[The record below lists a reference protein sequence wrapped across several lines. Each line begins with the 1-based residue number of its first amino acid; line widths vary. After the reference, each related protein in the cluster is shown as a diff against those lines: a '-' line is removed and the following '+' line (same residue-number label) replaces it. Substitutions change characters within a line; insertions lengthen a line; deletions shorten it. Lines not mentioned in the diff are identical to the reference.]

1 MFRSLTACRH
11 ILTTNL
17 RTKHFVSPLA
27 STVVISRRCK
37 STIEFAQTEK
47 KWIARWKELR
57 KANKDN
63 KIDPNKEKFYCL
75 SMFPYPSGML
85 HMGHVRV
92 YAICD
97 SISRFR
103 RMLGQEVIQPMGW
116 DAFGLP
122 AENAA
127 IERGIH
133 PATWTEKNV
142 EAMKLQME
150 KILTDFDWN
159 REVMTSDP
167 NYYKWT
173 QKIFL
178 DLHKAGLV
186 YRKNAL
192 VNWDPVDQ
200 TVLANEQVDS
210 EGKSWRSGAIVE
222 KKNLEQ
228 WFIKIT
234 EYADELLDDL
244 NLLKNWP
251 ERVKQMQSHWIGRS
265 KGSEFTFK
273 FENYHGATMPQDL
286 TVFTS
291 RPDTIYG
298 VMYLVVAPE
307 HPLISKEFLP
317 SDHADE
323 VLAFVEKHKNA
334 HAHDEERSK
343 EGVKTGLFAVHP
355 FTGERVPIFVSP
367 YVLADY
373 GTGAVMGVPAHDER
387 DWEFTHLN
395 NVASNDEIK
404 IVVRPKDQEDDQIQ
418 LPFTQTGVLTNINNS
433 YSGLSSEK
441 AMEAITAEASSKGF
455 GSVKTQY
462 RLRDWLVSRQRYWG
476 APIPMIHC
484 PKCKTVPVPEE
495 ELPVVLPTDVTFS
508 ARGGSP
514 LQQLESWVNVKCPC
528 CHGPAKRD
536 TDTMDTFVDSSWY
549 FLRHTDAQ
557 NTEKPFSREIA
568 SKLMP
573 VDMYIGGVEHAILHL
588 LYSRFLSKFM
598 WKQNQYAQKPGAEPG
613 NGEPFNI
620 LLTQGMVHGRT
631 FKCPTTGKFLM
642 PHEIDLQDDDTAL
655 LKSTGEPATI
665 AYEKMSKSKYNGVD
679 PEATIETHGADATR
693 LHILYKAPP
702 EDVLEWDDQSIVGMK
717 RWLARVWRLVDG
729 VQSTEQGHNKT
740 WDFDI
745 SQMSQKE
752 REIYYI
758 TNSTIKE
765 TTNVF
770 QNSYTLNTGIAFL
783 IKLTTALTNS
793 QPSLD
798 TKNPI
803 STENEKS
810 VSPVYLHAVQSLVK
824 MMSPLT
830 PSVGE
835 ECWETLGKNQENW
848 SSVFE
853 ESWPKIDERALVQ
866 EEATCVV
873 QVNGKTRFTVTLPT
887 SSLNNQQEIE
897 SLIRK
902 HEKANKWI
910 NQSTVKKMIIVKG
923 GKLVN
928 FIV

>member
-1 MFRSLTACRH
+1 
-11 ILTTNL
+11 
-17 RTKHFVSPLA
+17 
-27 STVVISRRCK
+27 
-37 STIEFAQTEK
+37 
-47 KWIARWKELR
+47 
-57 KANKDN
+57 
-63 KIDPNKEKFYCL
+63 
-75 SMFPYPSGML
+75 MFPYPSGML

-92 YAICD
+92 YTICD

-103 RMLGQEVIQPMGW
+103 KMLGQEVIQPMGW

-133 PATWTEKNV
+133 PAAWTEKNV
-142 EAMKLQME
+142 QAMKQQME
-150 KILTDFDWN
+150 RILTDFDWS
-159 REVMTSDP
+159 REVTTSDP

-178 DLHKAGLV
+178 DLYKAGLV

-200 TVLANEQVDS
+200 TVLANEQVDA

-234 EYADELLDDL
+234 EYADELVDDL
-244 NLLKNWP
+244 KLLKNWP
-251 ERVKQMQSHWIGRS
+251 ERVKQMQNNWIGRS
-265 KGSEFTFK
+265 RGSEFTFK
-273 FENYHGATMPQDL
+273 IADHESDL

-291 RPDTIYG
+291 RPDTLYG
-298 VMYLVVAPE
+298 AMYLVVAPE
-307 HPLISKEFLP
+307 HPLISKKFLP
-317 SDHADE
+317 SEHADQ
-323 VLAFVEKHKNA
+323 VLAFVDKHKNSQ
-334 HAHDEERSK
+334 AHDEERSK

-355 FTGERVPIFVSP
+355 LTQERIPIFVSP

-387 DWEFTHLN
+387 DWEFTQLN

-404 IVVRPKDQEDDQIQ
+404 VVVRPEGDEQIQ
-418 LPFTQTGVLTNINNS
+418 LPFTQTGVLTELNRS
-433 YSGLSSEK
+433 YSGLSSEE
-441 AMEAITAEASSKGF
+441 AMKQITTEAIEKGF
-455 GSVKTQY
+455 GTAKTQY

-495 ELPVVLPTDVTFS
+495 QLPVVLPTDVTFS
-508 ARGGSP
+508 GRGGSP
-514 LQQLESWVNVKCPC
+514 LQQLDNWVNVQCPC

-549 FLRHTDAQ
+549 FFRHADPS
-557 NTEKPFSREIA
+557 NTTKPFSHEIA

-598 WKQNQYAQKPGAEPG
+598 LKQNHYEDKTGSGPGH
-613 NGEPFNI
+613 GEPFNR
-620 LLTQGMVHGRT
+620 LLTQGMVHGKT

-642 PHEIDLQDDDTAL
+642 PHEIEIQDDGSAL
-655 LKSTGEPATI
+655 LKSTGKPATI
-665 AYEKMSKSKYNGVD
+665 AFEKMSKSKYNGVD
-679 PEATIETHGADATR
+679 PEETIETHGADATR

-729 VQSTEQGHNKT
+729 VRSTDHGHNQN
-740 WDFDI
+740 WDFDV
-745 SQMSQKE
+745 SKMNEKE

-758 TNSTIKE
+758 TNNTIKE

-783 IKLTTALTNS
+783 IKLTTALTNVS
-793 QPSLD
+793 PSLD
-798 TKNPI
+798 SSNPI
-803 STENEKS
+803 SVGDAS
-810 VSPVYLHAVQSLVK
+810 ISPVYMHAVQSLVK
-824 MMSPLT
+824 MMSPVA

-835 ECWETLGKNQENW
+835 ECWETLGCTHDNW
-848 SSVFE
+848 TSVFE
-853 ESWPKIDERALVQ
+853 ESWPKVDPRALVQ
-866 EEATCVV
+866 EETTCVV

-887 SSLNNQQEIE
+887 SQLNNQQEIE
-897 SLIRK
+897 SSIRK

-910 NQSTVKKMIIVKG
+910 NQATVKKMIVVKG